1 MNKNHNLRPL
11 LFRLL
16 AVGVLVLTAAVM
28 LVIGRGHVVYLD
40 NCPLEY
46 DGKQYPCPY
55 KIAFANGE
63 QSGKL
68 YAKERGET
76 ICIGQT
82 LRLDLKI
89 TETKGGEETGQ
100 TLTVKLPY
108 SMDSLTINLPGLL
121 AGLSG
126 DAVIA
131 EFVQTAPAK
140 EEAEEIPSGDEFP
153 DMGDL

>member
-1 MNKNHNLRPL
+1 MNRNRSLRPL
-11 LFRLL
+11 LFRL
-16 AVGVLVLTAAVM
+16 AAAGTLVLIAAVT

-40 NCPLEY
+40 NYPLEY
-46 DGKQYPCPY
+46 DGKQYACPY
-55 KIAFANGE
+55 KIAFSSGE

-82 LRLDLKI
+82 LRLDLEI
-89 TETKGGEETGQ
+89 TETKGGEETGR

-108 SMDSLTINLPGLL
+108 GMDSLTVNLPGLL
-121 AGLSG
+121 AGLSE
-126 DAVIA
+126 DAIIT
-131 EFVQTAPAK
+131 EFVKSVPA
-140 EEAEEIPSGDEFP
+140 EEDAEEIPVVDETL

>member
-1 MNKNHNLRPL
+1 MNRNHNLRPL
-11 LFRLL
+11 LFRL
-16 AVGVLVLTAAVM
+16 AAAGVLVLIAAVM

-40 NCPLEY
+40 NYPTEY
-46 DGKQYPCPY
+46 DGEEIPCPY
-55 KIAFANGE
+55 KIAYSSGG

-82 LRLDLKI
+82 LRLDLEI
-89 TETKGGEETGQ
+89 TETKGGKEIGR

-108 SMDSLTINLPGLL
+108 GMDSLTVNLPGLL

-126 DAVIA
+126 DAIIA
-131 EFVQTAPAK
+131 EFVQSVPA
-140 EEAEEIPSGDEFP
+140 EEDAEEIPDEDELL

>member
-1 MNKNHNLRPL
+1 MSENDNLRPL
-11 LFRLL
+11 LFRLA
-16 AVGVLVLTAAVM
+16 AVGALVLVAAVT

-40 NCPLEY
+40 NYPLEY
-46 DGKQYPCPY
+46 DGEQYACPY
-55 KIAFANGE
+55 KIAFSGGG

-82 LRLDLKI
+82 LRLDLEI
-89 TETKGGEETGQ
+89 TETKGGEETGR

-108 SMDSLTINLPGLL
+108 GMDSLILNLPGLL
-121 AGLSG
+121 AGLSE

-131 EFVQTAPAK
+131 EFAQAAPV
-140 EEAEEIPSGDEFP
+140 EEEPEELPNADELP
-153 DMGDL
+153 DLGDL